1 MADKQTKMS
10 FADYALQF
18 KKTRKNENI
27 LRQSSIIPHYERVKS
42 IAPGIAYPTKG
53 GLPHGGRII
62 EVSGLNSCG
71 KTTGVSAIIA
81 DYQRNFKDK
90 SILYVD
96 VEQTYDIEHQT
107 RMNHLDKNRL
117 YVYNPDVGES
127 DETILGTV
135 LDMANQIS
143 DLSLIVIDSI
153 PSLVPAIDYENE
165 FEKDNGM
172 RGTLAKYL
180 YKWQR
185 ELLPII
191 KANDIDLIL
200 INQTRVKG
208 KTFTGADI
216 LDEPCGDAVKFYA
229 SVRMRFGRRK
239 FVDSEGEDLQNSPKN
254 GTNPT
259 TGEGASGF
267 KLSFSFLKNK
277 TSDTVRGGGFIT
289 YMYDG
294 GMYITHDMFVIAT
307 KFNFINRLNNVTYEV
322 LNPRTLELMYDE
334 ENKPLKGSK
343 KDLYQYFKTHKDF
356 CEEYTLMV
364 NEKLSDDNSLSG
376 NLLDESTVNEILEA
390 DTSVSSELSAKPYL
404 SQEETKEE

>member
-81 DYQRNFKDK
+81 DYQRSFKDK

-96 VEQTYDIEHQT
+96 VEQTYDIEHQA
-107 RMNHLDKNRL
+107 RMNHLDKSRL

-127 DETILGTV
+127 GETILGTV

-289 YMYDG
+289 YMYDD
-294 GMYITHDMFVIAT
+294 GMDITHDMFVIAT

-364 NEKLSDDNSLSG
+364 NEKLGDDNSLSG
-376 NLLDESTVNEILEA
+376 NLLDENTVNEIIET